1 MTEEAQR
8 YAGLGWP
15 IIPDHNPTSEG
26 LCSCGNPEC
35 SKVGKHPRIS
45 RWTEEASTV
54 PARIERWGR
63 AWPDMNISVLTGPR
77 SNLAVLDVDPRNGG
91 SESLHLLFS
100 EEELKALGTPIAR
113 TGGGGLHIYFRY
125 PGSPFRSIADLLPGI
140 ELKADGA
147 KVTLPPSL
155 HKSGER
161 YQWERPPFG
170 VCPAPLPKKIMD
182 LITRKREKDRSNR
195 GEGEPIREGQRNSQL
210 TACAGG
216 MRRQGASL
224 EVIESALLA
233 MNKGQ
238 CTPPLDEREVLG
250 IARSAARYTPQPP
263 PQGARAPVVRTAA
276 DLEGMVF
283 PPPRWAVP
291 GLIPEGLTILA
302 GSPKVG
308 KSWLALS
315 LCLVVA
321 RGEKVLGSVETEPGE
336 VLLVAL
342 EDSFSR
348 LKERIGI
355 LASGEEPWPE
365 NLHLVNDC
373 PRADQGGIDFLDAYL
388 EDHPEIRLVVIDTF
402 QRFRKPSGRNSNMY
416 ADDYEAAGQLKRLAD
431 RHHVGI
437 LVLHHTKKG
446 QVVDPLEGVSG
457 TMGLS
462 GAADTT
468 LVLTR
473 SRGQG
478 RAELFITGRDVE
490 ERTLALQFEEGLWTV
505 DGNAEEVGL
514 SKQRRQ
520 IIDLLKGNA
529 KPMSPKEIAEAL
541 KRPNNSTIRRL
552 LSNMTKDEQIL
563 NLEGRYFYQNRE
575 QHEHD
580 EQCEHHEQHEQ
591 FTPVHGSMKERE
603 QH

>member
-15 IIPDHNPTSEG
+15 IVPDHNPTSEG
-26 LCSCGNPEC
+26 RCSCGDPRC

-54 PARIERWGR
+54 PAHIERWGR
-63 AWPDMNISVLTGPR
+63 EWPDMNISVLTGPR
-77 SNLAVLDVDPRNGG
+77 SNLAVLDVDTRNGG
-91 SESLHLLFS
+91 DESLHRLFS
-100 EEELKALGTPIAR
+100 EAELEALETPIAQ
-113 TGGGGLHIYFRY
+113 TGGGGLHIYLCY
-125 PGSPFRSIADLLPGI
+125 PGSPFRSVPDLLPGI

-161 YQWERPPFG
+161 YRWKRSPFE
-170 VCPAPLPKKIMD
+170 VKPAPLPEKIMD
-182 LITRKREKDRSNR
+182 LIARKREKDRSSR
-195 GEGEPIREGQRNSQL
+195 GEGEPIWEGQRNSQL
-210 TACAGG
+210 TACAGS

-224 EVIESALLA
+224 EAIESALLI

-238 CTPPLDEREVLG
+238 CAPPLDEREVLG
-250 IARSAARYTPQPP
+250 IARSASRYTPKPLS
-263 PQGARAPVVRTAA
+263 QGARAPVVRTAA
-276 DLEGMVF
+276 DLQGLYF

-315 LCLVVA
+315 LCLAVA
-321 RGEKVLGSVETEPGE
+321 RGEKFLGTMETEPGE

-348 LKERIGI
+348 LQERIGI
-355 LASGEEPWPE
+355 LVSGEGAWPE
-365 NLHLVNDC
+365 SLHLVNDF
-373 PRADQGGIDFLDAYL
+373 PRAHEGGIAFLDAYL
-388 EDHPEIRLVVIDTF
+388 KEHPGIRLVVIDTF
-402 QRFRKPSGRNSNMY
+402 QRFRKPLGRNSNMY
-416 ADDYEAAGQLKRLAD
+416 GDDYEAAGQLKSLAD
-431 RHHVGI
+431 RHHMGI
-437 LVLHHTKKG
+437 LILHHTKKG

-490 ERTLALQFEEGLWTV
+490 ERTLALQFEEGLWTA

-514 SKQRRQ
+514 SQQRRQ
-520 IIDLLKGNA
+520 IIDLLKGNT

-541 KRPNNSTIRRL
+541 GRPNNSTVRRL
-552 LSNMTKDEQIL
+552 LSNMAKDEQIL
-563 NLEGRYFYQNRE
+563 NLEGRYFYKNCG

-580 EQCEHHEQHEQ
+580 EQCEHHEQREH
-591 FTPVHGSMKERE
+591 FTPVHGGEGERE